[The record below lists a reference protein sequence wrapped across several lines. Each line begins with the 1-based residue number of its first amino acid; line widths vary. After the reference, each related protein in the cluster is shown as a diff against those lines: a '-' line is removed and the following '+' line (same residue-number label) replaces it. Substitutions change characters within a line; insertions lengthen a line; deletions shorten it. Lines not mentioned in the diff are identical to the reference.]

1 MRTTIIVRA
10 DHTGLGIQSRNW
22 TRLLQPDKVI
32 IINSTPFNGNQQYPE
47 WYDGIPSVT
56 VDGFIQ
62 TGHFSQILSDTNLL
76 LTFEIP
82 YNYNLF
88 TEARAFGVKTILQ
101 NNWEFTDYL
110 RQPAITPP
118 DILLAHSYWHLDE
131 QKMRWPQITEYCP
144 TPLFMED
151 FAGIY
156 EQNTNKTG
164 KIRFIHSAGRG
175 TYEDRNGTNDLL
187 EAVKQIPP
195 EVDFELVIH
204 TQTTNIP
211 PVSDSRVV
219 LDYSYIADEKEI
231 CRGYDAMILP
241 RRYGGASLPMN
252 EALAAGLPVIMTDID
267 PNNKI
272 LPAYWL
278 VPAYKKTEFM
288 ARTMID
294 VYASDITVLAARIA
308 QFAVMDK
315 KLLSGYKVTAREI
328 AAKEF
333 SREVVLEK
341 WAGLTSKLGL

>member
-22 TRLLQPDKVI
+22 TRLLNPDKVV

-47 WYDGIPSVT
+47 WYDGIPSVK

-62 TGHFSQILSDTNLL
+62 TGHFSQVLSDTDLL

-110 RQPAITPP
+110 RQPLTPP
-118 DILLAHSYWHLDE
+118 DILMAHSYWHLDE
-131 QKMRWPQITEYCP
+131 QQARWPQMSRYCP
-144 TPLFMED
+144 TPLFMEN
-151 FAGIY
+151 FAEIY
-156 EQNTNKTG
+156 EQNTNRTG
-164 KIRFIHSAGRG
+164 KVRFIHSAGRG
-175 TYEDRNGTNDLL
+175 TYEDRNGTNDML
-187 EAVKQIPP
+187 EAIKHIAP
-195 EVDFELVIH
+195 EIDFELVLH

-211 PVSDSRVV
+211 EITDPRVTI
-219 LDYSYIADEKEI
+219 DRSYIADEKEI

-272 LPAYWL
+272 LPEYWL
-278 VPAYKKTEFM
+278 VPATKKTEFM

-294 VYASDITVLAARIA
+294 VYSADISSLAVRIA
-308 QFAVMDK
+308 QFAMMDR
-315 KLLSGYKVTAREI
+315 KLLNGYKLMAREI

-333 SREVVLEK
+333 SSNVVLDK
-341 WAGLTSKLGL
+341 WTGLTETLGL